1 VLAKSLNYEEAKN
14 PKRPLNDE
22 VERLTSITLDA
33 AITVHRELGPGL
45 LESVYEQCLAHE
57 LRSLGISLEVQKVVP
72 LSYQGL
78 ALETGFR
85 ADLIVADS
93 LLIELK
99 AVEALLPVHK
109 AQVITYLKLTRLP
122 LGLLI
127 NFNVPLL
134 KEGLHRFIHPV
145 LLRNS

>member
-1 VLAKSLNYEEAKN
+1 MNYEEPKN
-14 PKRPLNDE
+14 PKRPLDQP
-22 VERLTSITLDA
+22 VEHLASTTIDA
-33 AITVHRELGPGL
+33 AVAVHRELGPGL

-57 LRSLGISLEVQKVVP
+57 LKSRGISLEAQKAVP

-85 ADLIVADS
+85 ADLIIADA

-99 AVEALLPVHK
+99 AVETLLPVHK
-109 AQVITYLKLTRLP
+109 AQIITYLKLTRLP

-134 KEGLHRFIHPV
+134 KDGLHRFIHPV

>member
-1 VLAKSLNYEEAKN
+1 MNYEEAKN
-14 PKRPLNDE
+14 PNTPINQEIEALASSAIDA
-22 VERLTSITLDA
+22 SIS
-33 AITVHRELGPGL
+33 VHRELGPGL
-45 LESVYEQCLAHE
+45 LESVYEQCLLHE
-57 LRSLGISLEVQKVVP
+57 LTARGISAKPQLAVP
-72 LSYQGL
+72 LSFRGL
-78 ALETGFR
+78 RLETGFR
-85 ADLIVADS
+85 ADLILDDA

-99 AVEALLPVHK
+99 AVESVLPVHK

-134 KEGLHRFIHPV
+134 KDGLHRFIHPA